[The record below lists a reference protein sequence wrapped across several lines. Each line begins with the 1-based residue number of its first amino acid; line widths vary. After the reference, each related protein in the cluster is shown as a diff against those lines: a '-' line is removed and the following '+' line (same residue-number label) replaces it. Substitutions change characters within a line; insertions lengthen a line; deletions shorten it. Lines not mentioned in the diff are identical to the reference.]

1 MEIMMLEEVK
11 KEDPRNIPDNKKSD
25 ESQADF
31 KICEI
36 RIKEG
41 HLILDAS
48 PEFWMD
54 KLRALGVLEMC
65 KDMVKN
71 FNKPEKNKII
81 PAGKNMMMDFARRMG
96 NRIRGK

>member
-41 HLILDAS
+41 QLILDAS

-65 KDMVKN
+65 KDIVKN
-71 FNKPEKNKII
+71 FNKENKKSII
-81 PAGKNMMMDFARRMG
+81 PASKHMLKDFASRLKFRR
-96 NRIRGK
+96 R